1 MAKTYG
7 EALYSLARE
16 EQLDQRLLEELE
28 MAAALFQEN
37 QDYVHLL
44 SLPSLPKKERCGMLD
59 ESFRDQVHP
68 YLLNFLKIL
77 LERGALAELS
87 GCCEAYRRHYYE
99 DHGILE
105 ITAVTAVPLSEEL
118 LQRLH
123 QKLEEKTGK
132 TVLLKTRVEPEVLG
146 GVRLEMEGRRLD
158 GTVRNRLDAIQASL
172 RQTVL

>member
-16 EQLDQRLLEELE
+16 EQLDQRILEELE
-28 MAAALFQEN
+28 MTAALFREN
-37 QDYVHLL
+37 PEYVHLL
-44 SLPSLPKKERCGMLD
+44 SLPSLPKQERCGMLD
-59 ESFRDQVHP
+59 ESFRDRVHP

-77 LERGALAELS
+77 VERGAPAELD
-87 GCCEAYRRHYYE
+87 GCREAYRQHYNE

-105 ITAVTAVPLSEEL
+105 VTAVTAVPLEAGL

-132 TVLLKTRVEPEVLG
+132 TVLLSTKVEPDVLG

-158 GTVRNRLDAIQASL
+158 GTVRSRLDAIQASL
-172 RQTVL
+172 RQLVL